1 MFDKTKL
8 PVIFDCHIHMPT
20 EEGFC
25 LRWIPKKVTP
35 QDMVDYLDRLGIAGA
50 MLISTPGARPQSH
63 AEIVAGH
70 REIARVIDRYPGRF
84 TGGIVVNP
92 RWPDEA
98 LDEITYCRRELNFVW
113 LGECTAYM
121 SNYNYDDAGFA
132 AMVDRAIELGLLIH
146 VHAAAKEIDGMAQRW
161 PAATFVMP
169 HFPDMDGLADLEALL
184 RQRSNVYFDISG
196 NQYVR
201 VGLLEMA
208 VSAAGA
214 ERVMFGSDY
223 TICDPAT
230 VIARVA
236 YADISEQDK
245 ALIFSGTILKLLAD
259 RGVTF
264 RF

>member
-1 MFDKTKL
+1 MFDKATL

-20 EEGFC
+20 EDGFC

-35 QDMVDYLDRLGIAGA
+35 QDMVDCLDRLGIAGA
-50 MLISTPGARPQSH
+50 ILISTPGARPKSH
-63 AEIVAGH
+63 AEVVAGH
-70 REIARVIDRYPGRF
+70 REIARVMDRYPGRF

-92 RWPDEA
+92 RWLDEA
-98 LDEITYCRRELNFVW
+98 LEEITYCRRELNFAC

-121 SNYNYDDAGFA
+121 SGYTYDDPGFA
-132 AMVDRAIELGLLIH
+132 AMVAKAIELDLFIS
-146 VHAAAKEIDGMAQRW
+146 VHAAAKEIDAMALRW

-169 HFPDMDGLADLEALL
+169 HFPDMGGLADLENLL
-184 RQRSNVYFDISG
+184 RHRSNVYFDICG

-208 VSAAGA
+208 VAAAGA

-230 VIARVA
+230 VIARVT
-236 YADISEQDK
+236 YADISEQAK
-245 ALIFSGTILKLLAD
+245 AQVFSGTVLKLLAD

-264 RF
+264 KF